1 MTIDDFNMS
10 DVDLEFDN
18 YEMFDT
24 SCLQTEEF
32 KDVTSS
38 CSSMGQSRSFVES
51 SIHVESIQAGN
62 TVDSQ
67 NVGKSL
73 HVSDFL
79 GFLLRYE
86 CFLCSC
92 ICRL

>member
-1 MTIDDFNMS
+1 MTIDDFKMS

-24 SCLQTEEF
+24 SCLQTEDF
-32 KDVTSS
+32 KDATSS
-38 CSSMGQSRSFVES
+38 CSSMGQSKSFVES
-51 SIHVESIQAGN
+51 DIHVESILAGN

-79 GFLLRYE
+79 GFHLR
-86 CFLCSC
+86 
-92 ICRL
+92 